1 MKTEL
6 LKKLGRINTIPAG
19 WKLTTVGKV
28 CKIRNDLRKPLS
40 TEERAKIQGAYPYYG
55 PTGVLDFI
63 DHHLV
68 EGQFA
73 LIGEDGDHFLK
84 PEQKAQTLLVNGKFN
99 VNNHAHLIQGTE
111 KCSSEWFFLYF
122 HHRDITH
129 LISRQGAS
137 RYKLNKDTLSKLPIL
152 VPPLNEQLEI
162 YKLFTTW
169 DDAIEKTELLISMK
183 SKIRESLANRLL
195 FGKDR
200 VSNRQAGHEY
210 KQNKWFNVPHDW
222 SLTKIENIATEIVER
237 NSCGSDHTVLSCS
250 KHVGFV
256 ESLSYFKKK
265 VYSDN
270 TDNYKIIKYGEFGYP
285 SNHIEEGSIGLQNLC
300 DKGIVSPIYTVFQ
313 VDGKQVNSSYLFKL
327 LKTNIYRH
335 IFQASTSSSV
345 DRRGSLRWGEFSKIE
360 VPLPSLDE
368 QKDIAHVLNNFDK
381 EIKIFEQLL
390 EKYRLQKRGL
400 MQKLLTGEWQVSSVQ
415 PIAEGARQELSKERT
430 A

>member
-99 VNNHAHLIQGTE
+99 INNHAHLIQGTE

-169 DDAIEKTELLISMK
+169 DNAIEKTEALIAAKEKQFEWLMEKLFKPNDTWTPYRLGELFDNRKESNNTDLPLISITRDKGVIPHSETNRKDNSSEDK
-183 SKIRESLANRLL
+183 SKYLRIRPNDIGYNTMRMWQ
-195 FGKDR
+195 G
-200 VSNRQAGHEY
+200 VSA
-210 KQNKWFNVPHDW
+210 
-222 SLTKIENIATEIVER
+222 
-237 NSCGSDHTVLSCS
+237 LS
-250 KHVGFV
+250 GI
-256 ESLSYFKKK
+256 
-265 VYSDN
+265 D
-270 TDNYKIIKYGEFGYP
+270 
-285 SNHIEEGSIGLQNLC
+285 
-300 DKGIVSPIYTVFQ
+300 GIVSPAYTICIPKKI
-313 VDGKQVNSSYLFKL
+313 VDPEFMAFLFKTKPMIHKFYRYSQGL
-327 LKTNIYRH
+327 TSDTWNLKFHHFCEVKAEIADIETQVEIAQILNTAKHEIDLIKKTLEQYR
-335 IFQASTSSSV
+335 S
-345 DRRGSLRWGEFSKIE
+345 
-360 VPLPSLDE
+360 
-368 QKDIAHVLNNFDK
+368 
-381 EIKIFEQLL
+381 
-390 EKYRLQKRGL
+390 QKRGL
-400 MQKLLTGEWQVSSVQ
+400 MQKLLTGEWQVSSTQ
-415 PIAEGARQELSKERT
+415 LAAEGALQELSKESV

>member
-1 MKTEL
+1 MKTDL
-6 LKKLGRINTIPAG
+6 LKKLGRINTVPAG

-40 TEERAKIQGAYPYYG
+40 TEERAKIQGSYPYYG

-169 DDAIEKTELLISMK
+169 DNAIEKTEALIAAKEKQFEWLTSNLINRAGYKRTAASGLMTEV
-183 SKIRESLANRLL
+183 SKRNKNSTIERVLSVTNHSGFVLPEEQFERRVASAN
-195 FGKDR
+195 
-200 VSNRQAGHEY
+200 VSNY
-210 KQNKWFNVPHDW
+210 KVVEQGQYAYNPSRINVGSIARLDDW
-222 SLTKIENIATEIVER
+222 ENGI
-237 NSCGSDHTVLSCS
+237 LSPMY
-250 KHVGFV
+250 VV
-256 ESLSYFKKK
+256 FKLDTKK
-265 VYSDN
+265 VCSD
-270 TDNYKIIKYGEFGYP
+270 YFL
-285 SNHIEEGSIGLQNLC
+285 HWL
-300 DKGIVSPIYTVFQ
+300 
-313 VDGKQVNSSYLFKL
+313 NSSEARQRIKNSAQGSVRETVSFKDLGAIDIPLPAMDVQKDVTYKLNLAQKEISL
-327 LKTNIYRH
+327 LKKTLEQYR
-335 IFQASTSSSV
+335 S
-345 DRRGSLRWGEFSKIE
+345 
-360 VPLPSLDE
+360 
-368 QKDIAHVLNNFDK
+368 
-381 EIKIFEQLL
+381 
-390 EKYRLQKRGL
+390 QKRGL
-400 MQKLLTGEWQVSSVQ
+400 MQKLLTGEWQVGSSQ
-415 PIAEGARQELSKERT
+415 YLSEETCQELSKESV

>member
-1 MKTEL
+1 MKTDL
-6 LKKLGRINTIPAG
+6 LKKLGRINTVPAG

-40 TEERAKIQGAYPYYG
+40 TEERAKIQGSYPYYG

-152 VPPLNEQLEI
+152 VPPLNQQLEI

-169 DDAIEKTELLISMK
+169 DNAIEKTEALIAAKEKQFEWLCQTYFKPGNSTNSGWEK
-183 SKIRESLANRLL
+183 HKIASFVTVRNERE
-195 FGKDR
+195 
-200 VSNRQAGHEY
+200 
-210 KQNKWFNVPHDW
+210 VPSEEVPLY
-222 SLTKIENIATEIVER
+222 SLTIENGVTA
-237 NSCGSDHTVLSCS
+237 
-250 KHVGFV
+250 K
-256 ESLSYFKKK
+256 
-265 VYSDN
+265 
-270 TDNYKIIKYGEFGYP
+270 TDRYNREFLV
-285 SNHIEEGSIGLQNLC
+285 I
-300 DKGIVSPIYTVFQ
+300 DKGGKKYKVVHPKDIVFNPANLRWGAIARSEVEHKVVLSPIYEVLK
-313 VDGKQVNSSYLFKL
+313 VDENKIDSDFLTHALTCSRQIAIFATMVEGTLVERMAVKIDTFLSCHIHVPSSK
-327 LKTNIYRH
+327 
-335 IFQASTSSSV
+335 
-345 DRRGSLRWGEFSKIE
+345 E
-360 VPLPSLDE
+360 E
-368 QKDIAHVLNNFDK
+368 QKNIAHVLNLSK
-381 EIKIFEQLL
+381 QEISLLKKTLEQ
-390 EKYRLQKRGL
+390 YRSQKRGL
-400 MQKLLTGEWQVSSVQ
+400 MQKLLTGEWQVSSSQ
-415 PIAEGARQELSKERT
+415 HLSEEICQELSKESV